1 MDEEQTEAP
10 YTGFYIRLR
19 PRARK
24 LLDQATEA
32 QGRSRMA
39 IIHDL
44 IHRHLEPQRSL
55 EDRLDQLI
63 RGRQ

>member
-1 MDEEQTEAP
+1 MEEQQTEP
-10 YTGFYIRLR
+10 NYTGFYIRLR
-19 PRARK
+19 PAARK

-32 QGRSRMA
+32 QGRPRVQ

-44 IHRHLEPQRSL
+44 IHQHLQPQRSL

-63 RGRQ
+63 RGRE

>member
-1 MDEEQTEAP
+1 MEETTEPA
-10 YTGFYIRLR
+10 YRGFYIRLR
-19 PRARK
+19 PKARQ
-24 LLDQATEA
+24 LLDQATDRL
-32 QGRSRMA
+32 GRSRMQ

-44 IHRHLEPQRSL
+44 IHQHLEPPRSL

>member
-1 MDEEQTEAP
+1 MEENKP

-19 PRARK
+19 PRARQ
-24 LLDQATEA
+24 LLDMATEA

-39 IIHDL
+39 ILHDL
-44 IHRHLEPQRSL
+44 IHQHLEPQKSL

-63 RGRQ
+63 RARQQ

>member
-1 MDEEQTEAP
+1 MEETTEPA
-10 YTGFYIRLR
+10 YRGFYVRLR
-19 PRARK
+19 PRARQ
-24 LLDQATEA
+24 LLDMATER

-44 IHRHLEPQRSL
+44 IHQHLEPQRSL

-63 RGRQ
+63 KARQL

>member
-1 MDEEQTEAP
+1 MEEQTEPP
-10 YTGFYIRLR
+10 YKGFYIRLR
-19 PRARK
+19 PAARK

-39 IIHDL
+39 ILHDL
-44 IHRHLEPQRSL
+44 IHQHLQPKQSL

-63 RGRQ
+63 RGRE